1 VRIVTVVVIVGR
13 QWPPAHEN
21 QSPVDNYNCFI
32 RLPPLDS
39 RPLVR
44 IRSRPPRAYSC
55 GGGSSQPRTVRPRQ
69 SVADVHRAQVYS
81 PPSVLR
87 LCRPF
92 RFVSLLCAVS
102 ECPPT
107 HRRHSEHYENRFVLR
122 LRGARRSRVR
132 RLVAVRVHRRRP
144 CASTAA
150 VRRPASRCCPRSWFV
165 HTPCQEQTRGL
176 VAVNIARRFRQKHYV
191 QSEWLQ
197 TLL

>member
-1 VRIVTVVVIVGR
+1 MPIATIVIVGR

-21 QSPVDNYNCFI
+21 LSPVDNYNCCI
-32 RLPPLDS
+32 RLPPLGS
-39 RPLVR
+39 RPLVC

-55 GGGSSQPRTVRPRQ
+55 GGGGSSQPRTDRPRQ

-92 RFVSLLCAVS
+92 RFVLLLCAVS

-144 CASTAA
+144 CARTAA

-165 HTPCQEQTRGL
+165 HTPCQEQTGEL
-176 VAVNIARRFRQKHYV
+176 VAVNIAWRFRRKHNV
-191 QSEWLQ
+191 QSECLQ
-197 TLL
+197 TLS